1 MEAPVNIELPAPM
14 RAWVEAQARAGG
26 YATISD
32 YVCHVLEAEHR
43 RSLRASVDEQLQAGL
58 DSGPATP
65 MTADDWQ
72 RIRLEGRQLAKSRRK
87 PS

>member
-1 MEAPVNIELPAPM
+1 MDAPVKLELPEPM

-26 YATISD
+26 YATIND
-32 YVCHVLEAEHR
+32 YVCHVLEIEHQR
-43 RSLRASVDEQLQAGL
+43 QLRESIDEQLQAGI

-72 RIRLEGRQLAKSRRK
+72 RIRQEGRRRAASRRR
-87 PS
+87 SS